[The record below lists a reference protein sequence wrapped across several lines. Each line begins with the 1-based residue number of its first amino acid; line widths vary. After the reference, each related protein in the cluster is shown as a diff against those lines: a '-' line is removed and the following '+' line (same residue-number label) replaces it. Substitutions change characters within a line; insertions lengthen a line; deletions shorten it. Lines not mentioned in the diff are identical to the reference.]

1 MKKGSGGREGDN
13 LRGGGEGEEKLFT
26 VEKLAR
32 SVRRLA
38 RVDKKKTLR
47 GGQEASLR
55 ILQAQVYT
63 TELWPGKNR
72 KFAAGKWLPSAPRVT
87 RIIKSRGRN
96 LARRFARRP
105 QVKCSGWYARR
116 AKFDFQRRCWE

>member
-1 MKKGSGGREGDN
+1 MRRKKGSGERERDN
-13 LRGGGEGEEKLFT
+13 LRKGGGRKEKLFT
-26 VEKLAR
+26 GREVSALCP
-32 SVRRLA
+32 SIV

-96 LARRFARRP
+96 LARRFARR
-105 QVKCSGWYARR
+105 AR
-116 AKFDFQRRCWE
+116 K